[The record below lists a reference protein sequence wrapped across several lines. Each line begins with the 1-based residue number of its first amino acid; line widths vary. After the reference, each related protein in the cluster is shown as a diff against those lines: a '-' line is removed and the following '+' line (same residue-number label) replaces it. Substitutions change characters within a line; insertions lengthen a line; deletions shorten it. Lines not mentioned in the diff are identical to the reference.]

1 MVVIVSVIGVTGSV
15 DGGGGGHGGTSVV
28 PCSAILSAVHVFRR
42 EEVP

>member
-1 MVVIVSVIGVTGSV
+1 MIVIVIGVTGSV

-28 PCSAILSAVHVFRR
+28 ACSAILPAVHVFGG